1 MTTLP
6 TTDHQMREYLCDAF
20 AEAQTGGVAVVLTLG
35 RKVYECR
42 QASETTRGG
51 TEFTAKVSE
60 WTGKSRA
67 AISTLSAIGARES
80 ELFKRLNS
88 LPNASAVGL
97 IAVLPDDEFDTVL
110 DAVAPDMTTS
120 EVKDLIREVRGLP
133 APQKR
138 EPIIIEGEVSAC
150 DSHEH
155 RDRQRTDNPVLER
168 YLKGELE
175 RTKEQLEQRDK
186 ELERARV
193 TIKALE
199 ERPAATPVEATRS
212 DERLQ
217 AALDGKDRI
226 IAGLHAERDA
236 AIAEAAALRKQIEAM
251 TKASEPKKK
260 KPMAKNPLP
269 KEGTFSAR
277 DILRAT

>member
-1 MTTLP
+1 
-6 TTDHQMREYLCDAF
+6 
-20 AEAQTGGVAVVLTLG
+20 
-35 RKVYECR
+35 
-42 QASETTRGG
+42 
-51 TEFTAKVSE
+51 
-60 WTGKSRA
+60 
-67 AISTLSAIGARES
+67 
-80 ELFKRLNS
+80 
-88 LPNASAVGL
+88 
-97 IAVLPDDEFDTVL
+97 
-110 DAVAPDMTTS
+110 MTTS